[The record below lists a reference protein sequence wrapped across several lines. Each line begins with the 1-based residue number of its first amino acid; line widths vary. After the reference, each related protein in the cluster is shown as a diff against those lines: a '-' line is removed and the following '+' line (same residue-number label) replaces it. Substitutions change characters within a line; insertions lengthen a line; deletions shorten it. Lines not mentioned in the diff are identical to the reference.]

1 MWKINLAILSFSVL
15 LGGCAANLHQLSKDS
30 SPELLRGEFL
40 RGHQNRLV
48 LESVEQ
54 KYIAEGFEVHRHTHW
69 AELRQRYRNSNSKHW
84 DRIFAG
90 LDRNHETYSTEP
102 APKSADGAELIC
114 QLGWGAGRKPQ
125 GVCRNN
131 AGAEY
136 QVRFD

>member
-1 MWKINLAILSFSVL
+1 MWKISLATLALSLV

-40 RGHQNRLV
+40 HGLLNRLV
-48 LESVEQ
+48 LESAEQ
-54 KYIAEGFEVHRHTHW
+54 KYIAEGFEVHRHTDW
-69 AELRQRYRNSNSKHW
+69 AELQKRYRNSNSKHW
-84 DRIFAG
+84 GRIFAG
-90 LDRNHETYSTEP
+90 LDRNHETYSAEP
-102 APKSADGAELIC
+102 APKSADGAELFC
-114 QLGWGAGRKPQ
+114 QLGWGAGRTPQ